1 MEEEIAMRK
10 YIIAIMILALFSG
23 LALAQGTLRQR
34 MARVVKADGDVQV
47 MLKSQGMWRAAQ
59 EGMELTEGD
68 IIKTGPRGAALLNIE
83 GDSKGSLVR
92 MREDTELNLDI
103 LKEDIATNKK
113 VTVLD
118 VSIGKILIQ
127 AEKLKEGSRF
137 EVKTP
142 TSVVGVRGT
151 KFAVEVDTL
160 E

>member
-1 MEEEIAMRK
+1 MK
-10 YIIAIMILALFSG
+10 KFLIIGVILTAG
-23 LALAQGTLRQR
+23 LNFCFAQGALKD
-34 MARVVKADGDVQV
+34 RVAKVIKVEGDVQV
-47 MLKSQGMWRAAQ
+47 MKKSSSTWVPAQ
-59 EGMELTEGD
+59 EGMVLSEGD
-68 IIKTGPRGAALLNIE
+68 IIKTGKVGAALLNIQ
-83 GDSKGSLVR
+83 GDAEGSLVR
-92 MREDTELNLDI
+92 LKESTTLGLDI
-103 LKEDIATNKK
+103 LKEDTSSNNK

-118 VSIGKILIQ
+118 LSLGKVFIQ

>member
-1 MEEEIAMRK
+1 MRK
-10 YIIAIMILALFSG
+10 YIIAIVILALFPG
-23 LALAQGTLRQR
+23 LVLCQGMLKQR
-34 MARVVKADGDVQV
+34 MAKVVKAEGDVQV
-47 MLKSQGMWRAAQ
+47 MLKGQGIWRDAQ

-68 IIKTGPRGAALLNIE
+68 VIKTGRNGAALLNIE

-92 MREDTELNLDI
+92 MREDTRLNLDI
-103 LKEDIATNKK
+103 LKEDMATDKK

>member
-1 MEEEIAMRK
+1 MK
-10 YIIAIMILALFSG
+10 KLIIVVVILLMSAGFC
-23 LALAQGTLRQR
+23 LAQSALKER
-34 MARVVKADGDVQV
+34 MAKVVKVDGDVQV
-47 MLKSQGMWRAAQ
+47 MFKNSDAWQKAEEEMVLS
-59 EGMELTEGD
+59 EGD
-68 IIKTGPRGAALLNIE
+68 VIKTGKVGAALLNIE

-92 MREDTELNLDI
+92 LRENTTLNLDI
-103 LKEDIATNKK
+103 LKEDSSSKKK

-118 VSIGKILIQ
+118 LSIGKILIQ
-127 AEKLKEGSRF
+127 AEKLQEGSRF

>member
-1 MEEEIAMRK
+1 MKNTLIAML
-10 YIIAIMILALFSG
+10 ILALCAAPAFS
-23 LALAQGTLRQR
+23 QGMLKEREATI
-34 MARVVKADGDVQV
+34 VKAEGDVQV
-47 MLKSQGMWRAAQ
+47 MIREEGAFKPAK
-59 EGMELTEGD
+59 EGMVLSEGD
-68 IIKTGPRGAALLNIE
+68 IIKTGPSGAALLNIA
-83 GDSKGSLVR
+83 GYAKGSLVR
-92 MREDTELNLDI
+92 MRENTQLNLDI
-103 LKEDIATNKK
+103 LKEDLGTNRK

>member
-1 MEEEIAMRK
+1 MKNTLITLL
-10 YIIAIMILALFSG
+10 ILSLF
-23 LALAQGTLRQR
+23 AAP
-34 MARVVKADGDVQV
+34 AF
-47 MLKSQGMWRAAQ
+47 SQGMLQEREARIVKAEGDVKVMIKEERAWKPAE
-59 EGMELTEGD
+59 EGMVLSEGD
-68 IIKTGPRGAALLNIE
+68 IIKTGPSGAALINIA

-103 LKEDIATNKK
+103 LKEDVGADKK